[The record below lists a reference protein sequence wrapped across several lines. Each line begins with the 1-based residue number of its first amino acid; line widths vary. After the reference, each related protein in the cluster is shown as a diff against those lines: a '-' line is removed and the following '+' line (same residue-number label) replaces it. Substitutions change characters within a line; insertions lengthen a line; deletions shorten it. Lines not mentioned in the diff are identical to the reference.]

1 MIKEIK
7 TDEFESELKKNEVV
21 LVEFFGTWCMPCK
34 MLSSILDKV
43 DEKMENKLTIL
54 KVDVDANMDLVRK
67 YGVLTTP
74 TLIVFKN
81 EMEVD
86 KVVGFRQEKQIID
99 LVSQYM

>member
-7 TDEFESELKKNEVV
+7 TEEFESELKKNEIV

>member
-7 TDEFESELKKNEVV
+7 TEEFESELKKNEVV

>member
-7 TDEFESELKKNEVV
+7 TDEFESELKKNEIV